1 MSIYYGIV
9 HKDPSSAYGI
19 HFPDVPLCFSAA
31 DELEDLLPNA
41 MEALALSHEYKPLPK
56 PSTIEAVKNSAAE
69 DISEGAF
76 ILAVPLVS
84 LIGRTVRAN
93 VTMDAGLLQSLDDAA
108 KQRKLTRSAFIAQA
122 VRKEISQSS
131 LTPPK

>member
-9 HKDPSSAYGI
+9 HKDRESAYGV
-19 HFPDVPLCFSAA
+19 HFPDIPLCFSAA
-31 DELEDLLPNA
+31 DEIEDLLPNA
-41 MEALALSHEYKPLPK
+41 MEAIAISHEYKPLPE
-56 PSTIEAVKNSAAE
+56 PSTIESVRSQAAE
-69 DISEGAF
+69 DIAEGAF

-93 VTMDAGLLQSLDDAA
+93 VTMDAGLLESLDDAA

-122 VRKEISQSS
+122 VRKEISQS
-131 LTPPK
+131 L

>member
-1 MSIYYGIV
+1 MSIFYGIV
-9 HKDPSSAYGI
+9 HKDPDSAYGI

-41 MEALALSHEYKPLPK
+41 MEALAISAEYEALPE
-56 PSTIEAVKNSAAE
+56 PSKLETIRELAEE

-84 LIGRTVRAN
+84 ILGRTVRAN
-93 VTMDAGLLQSLDDAA
+93 VTMDAGLLESLDDAA

-122 VRKEISQSS
+122 VRKEIEQR
-131 LTPPK
+131 P

>member
-9 HKDPSSAYGI
+9 NKDPDSAFSI

-31 DELEDLLPNA
+31 DEIEELLPNA
-41 MEALALSHEYKPLPK
+41 MEALAISHEYNPLPE
-56 PSTIEAVKNSAAE
+56 PSTIEAVRVSAAD
-69 DISEGAF
+69 DIKEGAF

-84 LIGRTVRAN
+84 IIGRTVRAN
-93 VTMDAGLLQSLDDAA
+93 VTMDAGLLESLDDAA

-122 VRKEISQSS
+122 VRKEISHSA
-131 LTPPK
+131 

>member
-9 HKDPSSAYGI
+9 HKDPSSAFGI

-31 DELEDLLPNA
+31 DEIEGLLPNA
-41 MEALALSHEYKPLPK
+41 MEALAISHEYKPLPK
-56 PSTIEAVKNSAAE
+56 PSTIEEVRIAAKE
-69 DISEGAF
+69 DIAEGAF

-84 LIGRTVRAN
+84 MIGRTVRAN
-93 VTMDAGLLQSLDDAA
+93 VTMDAGLLESLDDAA

-122 VRKEISQSS
+122 VRREIAQRA
-131 LTPPK
+131 

>member
-9 HKDPSSAYGI
+9 HKDPESAYSV
-19 HFPDVPLCFSAA
+19 HFPDIPLCFSAA
-31 DELEDLLPNA
+31 DEIDDLLPNA
-41 MEALALSHEYKPLPK
+41 MEAIAISHEYKPLPK
-56 PSTIEAVKNSAAE
+56 PSTIEAIRSQAKD
-69 DISEGAF
+69 DIAEGAF

-93 VTMDAGLLQSLDDAA
+93 VTMDAGLLESLDDAA

-122 VRKEISQSS
+122 VRKEISQS
-131 LTPPK
+131 L

>member
-9 HKDPSSAYGI
+9 HKDPESAYGV
-19 HFPDVPLCFSAA
+19 HFPDIPLCFSAA
-31 DELEDLLPNA
+31 DEIDDLLPNA
-41 MEALALSHEYKPLPK
+41 MEAIAISHEYKPLPE
-56 PSTIEAVKNSAAE
+56 PSTIEAVRSKAAD
-69 DISEGAF
+69 DIAEGAF

-93 VTMDAGLLQSLDDAA
+93 VTMDAGLLESLDDAA

-122 VRKEISQSS
+122 VRKEISQS
-131 LTPPK
+131 L

>member
-9 HKDPSSAYGI
+9 HKAPDSAYGI

-31 DELEDLLPNA
+31 DEIDDLLPNA
-41 MEALALSHEYKPLPK
+41 MEALAISHEYKPLPD
-56 PSTIEAVKNSAAE
+56 PSTIESIRLKAEE
-69 DISEGAF
+69 DIAEGAF

-84 LIGRTVRAN
+84 ITGRTVRAN
-93 VTMDAGLLQSLDDAA
+93 VTMDAGLLESLDDAA

-122 VRKEISQSS
+122 IRKEISQR
-131 LTPPK
+131 T

>member
-9 HKDPSSAYGI
+9 HKDRDSAYGI

-31 DELEDLLPNA
+31 DELDDLLPNA
-41 MEALALSHEYKPLPK
+41 MEALAISAEHEPLPE
-56 PSTIEAVKNSAAE
+56 PSTIEAIRDTAEE
-69 DISEGAF
+69 DIAEGAF

-84 LIGRTVRAN
+84 ILGRTVRAN
-93 VTMDAGLLQSLDDAA
+93 VTMDAGLLESLDDAA

-122 VRKEISQSS
+122 VRKEIEQR
-131 LTPPK
+131 P

>member
-9 HKDPSSAYGI
+9 HKDPESAYSV
-19 HFPDVPLCFSAA
+19 HFPDIPLCFSAA
-31 DELEDLLPNA
+31 DEIEDLLPNA
-41 MEALALSHEYKPLPK
+41 MEAIAISHEYKPLPE
-56 PSTIEAVKNSAAE
+56 PSTIESVRSQAAE
-69 DISEGAF
+69 DIAEGAF

-93 VTMDAGLLQSLDDAA
+93 VTMDAGLLESLDDAA

-122 VRKEISQSS
+122 VRKEISQS
-131 LTPPK
+131 L